1 MFIEINEQNQ
11 NVIYISTVNKEIIT
25 IDGEQTYRLKYV
37 FANGSVLYETF
48 DTKADM
54 EQKYEQ
60 VLSVSSIDNFIEIDG
75 KMMNLHWISS
85 YQQVGSD
92 MSYTKANGTE
102 MEESFDTPEEAEE
115 RYEEISKESSIDINN
130 YYTKNEVNNLVS
142 KNLKT
147 KFVDTLPQEGEVN
160 TIYFVR
166 KQGKSGDVY
175 DEYIFDNN
183 GNPEKIGS
191 TDIDLTPYATKE
203 YSDDADLDTL
213 NAAKDYADTLFSSL
227 VDGDEEEF

>member
-11 NVIYISTVNKEIIT
+11 NVIYITTIDKETIT
-25 IDGEQTYRLKYV
+25 IDGKTTYRLKFV
-37 FANGSVLYETF
+37 FANGSIIYEECESKSAM
-48 DTKADM
+48 DS
-54 EQKYEQ
+54 KYEEI
-60 VLSVSSIDNFIEIDG
+60 LATDSIDNFIEING
-75 KMMNLHWISS
+75 KMMNLHWVSS
-85 YQQVGSD
+85 YAQNGTEIN
-92 MSYTKANGTE
+92 YTKANGTE
-102 MEESFDTPEEAEE
+102 MTEEFDTEEEAEDK
-115 RYEEISKESSIDINN
+115 YEEVTKESSIDINN

-147 KFVDTLPQEGEVN
+147 AFVDTLPQEGEVN

-175 DEYIFDNN
+175 DEYIFDSE

-203 YSDDADLDTL
+203 YSDDKDTDTL